1 MLNTLTRIS
10 LLTPLG
16 LVYDLN
22 DQGFYLTDSSDGL
35 GMAPFHRLAERS
47 SQQHGETDL
56 GFRLDPRIFKFQ
68 LTLRAATPT
77 LYYAR
82 RAELLS
88 IFRPSTSPFVLQFTL
103 PDGSLRC
110 IDCFLEKGLSF
121 DTAKRKALTQEADL
135 VLRAPDPTFYD
146 PAMKTLALSWNDA
159 QGLLFPFTFPL
170 IFGVDSA
177 TILSLIALTGD
188 WLSYPKIIITGP
200 ITWPWITNSTTGEL
214 LLLQYAISAGESV
227 TIDTAFGYKTVKNN
241 SNVNLINYLS
251 TTSDLATFHLDH
263 ELRAGDNELSIAG
276 AAIDPLQTQVIFQ
289 YYERYIGI

>member
-10 LLTPLG
+10 LITPLG
-16 LVYDLN
+16 LTYDLN
-22 DQGFYLTDSSDGL
+22 DQGFYLADSSDGL

-47 SQQHGETDL
+47 AQQHGETDL

-82 RAELLS
+82 RAELLT
-88 IFRPSTSPFVLQFTL
+88 IFRPSTIPFKLQFTL

-110 IDCFLEKGLSF
+110 IDCFLEKGLTF

-135 VLRAPDPTFYD
+135 VLYAPDPTFYD
-146 PAMKTLALSWNDA
+146 PALKTVALSWNNA

-177 TILSLIALTGD
+177 TILSLITLTGT
-188 WLSYPKIIITGP
+188 WLSYPKIIFTGP
-200 ITWPWITNSTTGEL
+200 LTWPSIINYTTGEV
-214 LLLQYAISAGESV
+214 LLLQYAISAGEAV

-263 ELRAGDNELSIAG
+263 ELTAGDNEISVAG
-276 AAIDPLQTQVIFQ
+276 AGIDPLQTQVIFQ
-289 YYERYIGI
+289 YYERFIGI